1 MSVKATGYPD
11 EVWAFLRLAW
21 ENTPKITW
29 AALAQKAQDELGI
42 DVPSSSVICR
52 RSKAEN
58 WQKTVKKAVKKS
70 NKSISH
76 QTVKKTIKSVSKKQG
91 SRVKNDTNTAESES
105 TENDI
110 ENHEKSDTQYVK
122 NDVKLVKFDSQNEQ
136 AREKYKHSELTALK
150 VVKKT
155 RNNLAKLSDFARDTL
170 DSLTHV
176 RDELQNMDLKTA
188 TDDELQAIK
197 FKMGITSQM
206 IEQNLKQS
214 ITLSNLAK
222 SEAMFWGLEFDE
234 LKDKQEQQARRTA
247 VMNASNDKLEQA
259 KLEMERTKKAQFLK
273 QLEIIEMARDIEQSG
288 GDV

>member
-1 MSVKATGYPD
+1 MTVKATGYPD
-11 EVWAFLRLAW
+11 EVWAFLRSTW
-21 ENTPKITW
+21 ESSPKITW
-29 AALAQKAQDELGI
+29 AALAQTAQDELGI
-42 DVPSSSVICR
+42 DVPSPSVICR
-52 RSKAEN
+52 RSKSEK
-58 WQKTVKKAVKKS
+58 WQKAVKKAVKKS
-70 NKSISH
+70 NKSLARE
-76 QTVKKTIKSVSKKQG
+76 TVKKTTESVSKMG
-91 SRVKNDTNTAESES
+91 SSRVKNGTHNAKNSN

-110 ENHEKSDTQYVK
+110 ENHEKSDTQRVK
-122 NDVKLVKFDSQNEQ
+122 NDVKLVKFDSQKEQ
-136 AREKYKHSELTALK
+136 ESEKFKNSELTALK

-155 RNNLAKLSDFARDTL
+155 RDNLAKLSDFARDTL

-176 RDELQNMDLKTA
+176 RDELQNMDFQTA
-188 TDDELQAIK
+188 TEDEVQAIK

-214 ITLSNLAK
+214 ITLTNLAK